1 MKKLSE
7 HLKQA
12 LSALAA
18 ADAGEMLT
26 RRQMDRVLHRPEEPV
41 SISRRKV
48 ALWAA
53 GVPGKDTLDYALA
66 ACKRLDASLVFL
78 HGEDTDTSWLH
89 ERLRNLAVETVALHG
104 RPEESLREHIATHSQ
119 VAFLVLDGSD
129 LGSQNLV
136 LRTGDL
142 GVPVVLVAT
151 PRDAKPM
158 PQAVPKAAPSGKAPS
173 PIPHQATPLSALG

>member
-26 RRQMDRVLHRPEEPV
+26 RRQMDHVLHRPEAAV
-41 SISRRKV
+41 SISRRQV
-48 ALWAA
+48 ALWA
-53 GVPGKDTLDYALA
+53 GSVPGKDTLDYALS
-66 ACKRLDASLVFL
+66 ACKHMDASLVFL
-78 HGEDTDTSWLH
+78 HDEDTDTSWIH
-89 ERLRNLAVETVALHG
+89 ERLRNLTVKTVALNG
-104 RPEESLREHIATHSQ
+104 RPEEALREHIATHSQ

-129 LGSQNLV
+129 PGSQNLA

-151 PRDAKPM
+151 PRDTKPE
-158 PQAVPKAAPSGKAPS
+158 PLAVPKAATPAKAPS
-173 PIPHQATPLSALG
+173 PPTHQAAPLAALG